1 MVVDNNAVGDY
12 IIKEITAKEGS
23 LRQLHHD
30 AMGTECFI
38 VDLEKGQRS
47 LLRYKPEY
55 DNRYHRLH
63 TSTVLGIKTSDGEN
77 DVVIETL
84 NTVYHLIRNNFDDT
98 FSGINSYT
106 YEVAKETV
114 TGYLN
119 EQDDS
124 YFEKYGITKEAALEN
139 DDLISQCAFL
149 HHSLIKEAGLDYA
162 WACDFA
168 CSHGL
173 SNTLAFAQAD

>member
-1 MVVDNNAVGDY
+1 MIGDY
-12 IIKEITAKEGS
+12 IIKEITVKNGS

-38 VDLEKGQRS
+38 ADLEKGYRS

-55 DNRYHRLH
+55 DDRYHRLH
-63 TSTVLGIKTSDGEN
+63 TSVVLGIKTTDGEN

-84 NTVYHLIRNNFDDT
+84 NTVYHLVRNNFDDGT
-98 FSGINSYT
+98 FSGINTYT
-106 YEVAKETV
+106 YEVAKKTV
-114 TGYLN
+114 AEFFNGK
-119 EQDDS
+119 DDA
-124 YFEKYGITKEAALEN
+124 YFKEYGITKDAVVEN
-139 DDLISQCAFL
+139 EDLISHCATM
-149 HHSLIKEAGLDYA
+149 HHSLIKEAGIDYA

-173 SNTLAFAQAD
+173 ANALAFVQAD